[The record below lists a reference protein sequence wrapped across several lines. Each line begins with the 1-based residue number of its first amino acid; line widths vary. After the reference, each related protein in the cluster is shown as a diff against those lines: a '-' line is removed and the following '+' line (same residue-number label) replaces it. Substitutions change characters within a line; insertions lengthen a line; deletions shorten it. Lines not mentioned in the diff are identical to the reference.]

1 MIKEMEE
8 FKIIQLKLMG
18 WSNRKIERE
27 FDVDR
32 KTVAKYWNNY
42 NEKIQMLENCQSKDE
57 IRQIKEEIIK
67 PPAYDTSGRK
77 KRKYND
83 EIDQLLD
90 QILEDEEK
98 KTLALGPNHKQ
109 KLTNVQIHQMII
121 DEGYDIGLSTINN
134 MIKQKRDTLNE
145 AFIKQ
150 IYDFGERFEYDFGEA
165 KIFIGDDLIRV
176 YMAVFACP
184 ASGFRWAYLYRS
196 QKMDVFID
204 SHSRFFEMLGG
215 AFKEGV
221 YDNMKN
227 VVTRFIGKNEKE
239 LNSELI
245 NLSKYYGYIVNVTN
259 CFSGNEKGTVESSV
273 KWVRNRTFAIKYRF
287 ESFEEAEEY
296 LHDKLDKLNAR
307 STIEEEK
314 KYLSSY
320 RPPYEMA
327 EIHLCHV
334 DKYSFVQIKTNY
346 YSVDDSMVGKKIIIK
361 EYPNEIIGFHNGV
374 EVCHHK
380 KARGKYK
387 TCIDIVH
394 YLRTLQMKPGAVRNS
409 AALRSIPDL
418 KDIFD
423 TNYTTNPRKFIELL
437 TKHKD
442 ESTDEI
448 ISILKREACATEI
461 PESYVQNHVEDRV
474 DEELK
479 KLAGMFI
486 GGAKIDV
493 N

>member
-121 DEGYDIGLSTINN
+121 DEGYDIGLSTISN

-165 KIFIGDDLIRV
+165 KIFIGDDLTRV
-176 YMAVFACP
+176 FMAVFACP

-215 AFKEGV
+215 G
-221 YDNMKN
+221 
-227 VVTRFIGKNEKE
+227 
-239 LNSELI
+239 
-245 NLSKYYGYIVNVTN
+245 
-259 CFSGNEKGTVESSV
+259 
-273 KWVRNRTFAIKYRF
+273 
-287 ESFEEAEEY
+287 
-296 LHDKLDKLNAR
+296 
-307 STIEEEK
+307 
-314 KYLSSY
+314 
-320 RPPYEMA
+320 
-327 EIHLCHV
+327 
-334 DKYSFVQIKTNY
+334 
-346 YSVDDSMVGKKIIIK
+346 MV
-361 EYPNEIIGFHNGV
+361 
-374 EVCHHK
+374 
-380 KARGKYK
+380 
-387 TCIDIVH
+387 
-394 YLRTLQMKPGAVRNS
+394 
-409 AALRSIPDL
+409 
-418 KDIFD
+418 
-423 TNYTTNPRKFIELL
+423 
-437 TKHKD
+437 
-442 ESTDEI
+442 
-448 ISILKREACATEI
+448 
-461 PESYVQNHVEDRV
+461 
-474 DEELK
+474 
-479 KLAGMFI
+479 
-486 GGAKIDV
+486 
-493 N
+493 